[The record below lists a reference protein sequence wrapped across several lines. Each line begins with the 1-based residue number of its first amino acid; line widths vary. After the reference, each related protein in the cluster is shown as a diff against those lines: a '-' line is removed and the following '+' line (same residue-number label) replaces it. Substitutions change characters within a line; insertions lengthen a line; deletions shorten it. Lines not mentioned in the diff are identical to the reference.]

1 MDRRDICLS
10 RTLSGRRRESDAL
23 TVKEITDVTHT
34 ERRQITKLS
43 WFILQ
48 SQVVYPLMQQIIQK
62 HHSGGSG
69 GRASRQ
75 TIRRWINPD
84 LHLSV
89 CQSILRQD
97 TEPRVAPDV
106 TVSFISTARV
116 SNKVDQSA
124 LQDKTTD
131 QYNKYSRIKHKTN
144 KYELLLWT
152 KTKTMQHKKP
162 THMHKKYQ
170 CM

>member
-1 MDRRDICLS
+1 M
-10 RTLSGRRRESDAL
+10 
-23 TVKEITDVTHT
+23 
-34 ERRQITKLS
+34 
-43 WFILQ
+43 Q
-48 SQVVYPLMQQIIQK
+48 SQVVYPLMQ
-62 HHSGGSG
+62 
-69 GRASRQ
+69 Q

-84 LHLSV
+84 LHLSM

-144 KYELLLWT
+144 KYELLL
-152 KTKTMQHKKP
+152 
-162 THMHKKYQ
+162 
-170 CM
+170 

>member
-1 MDRRDICLS
+1 M
-10 RTLSGRRRESDAL
+10 
-23 TVKEITDVTHT
+23 
-34 ERRQITKLS
+34 
-43 WFILQ
+43 Q

-84 LHLSV
+84 LHLSM

-106 TVSFISTARV
+106 NVSFISTAHV
-116 SNKVDQSA
+116 SNKADQSA
-124 LQDKTTD
+124 LQDKTID
-131 QYNKYSRIKHKTN
+131 Q
-144 KYELLLWT
+144 
-152 KTKTMQHKKP
+152 
-162 THMHKKYQ
+162 
-170 CM
+170 

>member
-1 MDRRDICLS
+1 
-10 RTLSGRRRESDAL
+10 
-23 TVKEITDVTHT
+23 
-34 ERRQITKLS
+34 
-43 WFILQ
+43 
-48 SQVVYPLMQQIIQK
+48 MQQIIQK

-89 CQSILRQD
+89 CRSILRQD

-144 KYELLLWT
+144 KMNKYNMNYYYELKQRQCNIKNLHT
-152 KTKTMQHKKP
+152 CIKSTSACSTISASP
-162 THMHKKYQ
+162 TTLPHMHSVST
-170 CM
+170 